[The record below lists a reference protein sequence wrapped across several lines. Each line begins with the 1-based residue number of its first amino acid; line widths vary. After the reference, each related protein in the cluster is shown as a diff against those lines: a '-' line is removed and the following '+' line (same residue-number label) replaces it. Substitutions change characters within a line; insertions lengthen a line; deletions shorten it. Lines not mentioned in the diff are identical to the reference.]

1 MFSEIFE
8 KFTENPVFAQSFLAQ
23 EKKPGLSGAA
33 RARWWGCRGLP
44 RIKLC
49 RVLDGLGLTHC
60 AEYQAPNVLA
70 RVPSSPPN
78 TLGEDDV
85 TSKNQ
90 PPLEGVTTLGKSAQ
104 GRDNANDLVSLAAI
118 MPGRQHNP
126 LRTTAS
132 LDN

>member
-1 MFSEIFE
+1 MDNAAVTPSDHFRQLALTESSVYVSYELQWCQYGDCRGLNRATTHMFSEIFE

-60 AEYQAPNVLA
+60 AKYQAPNVSA
-70 RVPSSPPN
+70 RGPSSPPN
-78 TLGEDDV
+78 TPGEDDV
-85 TSKNQ
+85 S
-90 PPLEGVTTLGKSAQ
+90 S
-104 GRDNANDLVSLAAI
+104 
-118 MPGRQHNP
+118 
-126 LRTTAS
+126 
-132 LDN
+132 